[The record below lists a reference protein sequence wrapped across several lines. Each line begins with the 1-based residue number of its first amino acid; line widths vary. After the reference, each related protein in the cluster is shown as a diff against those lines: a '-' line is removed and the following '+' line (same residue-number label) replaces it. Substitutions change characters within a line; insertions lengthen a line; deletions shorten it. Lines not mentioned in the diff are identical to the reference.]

1 MANLYKEYY
10 EASQRSDEWAA
21 CDLAEISEKI
31 ERQREINSWN
41 NYPEDSGMKDDPYQ
55 FSGGV

>member
-10 EASQRSDEWAA
+10 EVSRRSDEWAA

-31 ERQREINSWN
+31 ERQREINSLN
-41 NYPEDSGMKDDPYQ
+41 NYPEDYGMEDDPYQ